1 MAQLVAPHFQML
13 ARISMWTVS
22 VRILGR
28 KARRPTS
35 AALLILRA
43 VPPRIH
49 GLATMTPMAAARV
62 FAKRRAMYRAK
73 AGKATERAF
82 EAGDPE
88 DNFYF
93 ERADRFRMA
102 A

>member
-1 MAQLVAPHFQML
+1 
-13 ARISMWTVS
+13 
-22 VRILGR
+22 
-28 KARRPTS
+28 
-35 AALLILRA
+35 
-43 VPPRIH
+43 
-49 GLATMTPMAAARV
+49 MTPMAAARV

-102 A
+102 AEAIEYLWNDIKEASKETDDGNAQTD